1 MTPATSAIPTR
12 QTHRGPHDPP
22 PTRPSIL
29 TRLDADLLHPA
40 RLAGPHAWHPW
51 GLTRQPPADT
61 QIRLVVPPGPKS
73 DRHIERI
80 AGSLHDQLS
89 GPTWPPGP
97 RLHLD
102 ATTTGLTCTHDGNPI
117 ARVTIEPTS
126 WERGGLPT
134 ATGDVLDQSG
144 WPILDQLAALN
155 DRIHSID
162 PTHPHHAD
170 LDDLG
175 HWVEQQMTGRHRPG
189 QPPALRALLDRQHAL
204 TPRAA
209 DRLATILRAAPP
221 GEDQRLERQFTLDYL
236 QAQVNAA
243 TPRTRGTSRSPGA
256 RTR

>member
-1 MTPATSAIPTR
+1 MTPTTTAIPPR
-12 QTHRGPHDPP
+12 QAHRDLPDPSHA
-22 PTRPSIL
+22 RPSVL
-29 TRLDADLLHPA
+29 TRLDADLLPPA

-51 GLTRQPPADT
+51 GLTRQPPRDT
-61 QIRLVVPPGPKS
+61 QIRLVVPPGPNS

-80 AGSLHDQLS
+80 AGSLHEQLS

-97 RLHLD
+97 RLHVET
-102 ATTTGLTCTHDGNPI
+102 TTTGLTCSRDGNPI
-117 ARVTIEPTS
+117 ARITIEPTS

-134 ATGDVLDQSG
+134 ATGDVLDERG

-209 DRLATILRAAPP
+209 DRLATILKAAPRA
-221 GEDQRLERQFTLDYL
+221 EHQRLDQQHTLDYL

-243 TPRTRGTSRSPGA
+243 SSRARDTNRRPWA